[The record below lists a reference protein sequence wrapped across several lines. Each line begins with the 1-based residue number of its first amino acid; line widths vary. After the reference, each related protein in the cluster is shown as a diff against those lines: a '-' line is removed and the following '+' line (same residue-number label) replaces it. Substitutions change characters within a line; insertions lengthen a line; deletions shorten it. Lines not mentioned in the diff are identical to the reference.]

1 MKRGGCGASSLGWGV
16 CTGRVSVEGQVVHV
30 RPWGPLD
37 QIHTDCTLCMLL
49 KATFQQ
55 PLHICFLLAQPWF
68 LQPYCS
74 DLACTLAEVDGSL
87 LGTCQVAELMRVTDF
102 LEFGRAEQPSW
113 GIGLVQALQSP
124 DPQSALL

>member
-1 MKRGGCGASSLGWGV
+1 
-16 CTGRVSVEGQVVHV
+16 
-30 RPWGPLD
+30 
-37 QIHTDCTLCMLL
+37 MLL

-68 LQPYCS
+68 LQPYYS
-74 DLACTLAEVDGSL
+74 DLACTLAEVGGSL
-87 LGTCQVAELMRVTDF
+87 LGTCQVAELIGVTDF

-124 DPQSALL
+124 DPQSALLGLPGPGELTPAWLLPGQGTNTWPQCLTHIPVLVRRDLTFSLYL